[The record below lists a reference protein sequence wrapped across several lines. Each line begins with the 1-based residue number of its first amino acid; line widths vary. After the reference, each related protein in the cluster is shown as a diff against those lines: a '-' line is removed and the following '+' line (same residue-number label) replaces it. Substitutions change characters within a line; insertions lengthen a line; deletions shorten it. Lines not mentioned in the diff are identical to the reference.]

1 MFWSRNYYNQNERQT
16 SCHCHQYT
24 WSLEIDITTSSAS
37 AITQQF
43 QSMAEIT
50 PLLDDIDDSYP
61 HNGEFEGEAH
71 VPTTAYFKR
80 LVKILI
86 IITLILSTFTI
97 ALLIANYIIVC
108 ISLSRYRWDVRDSS
122 VGLGIVVRIPANS
135 STLGLPVPACTNSK
149 I

>member
-1 MFWSRNYYNQNERQT
+1 
-16 SCHCHQYT
+16 
-24 WSLEIDITTSSAS
+24 
-37 AITQQF
+37 
-43 QSMAEIT
+43 MAETT

-61 HNGEFEGEAH
+61 HNGESEGEAH

-97 ALLIANYIIVC
+97 ALLIANYITVC